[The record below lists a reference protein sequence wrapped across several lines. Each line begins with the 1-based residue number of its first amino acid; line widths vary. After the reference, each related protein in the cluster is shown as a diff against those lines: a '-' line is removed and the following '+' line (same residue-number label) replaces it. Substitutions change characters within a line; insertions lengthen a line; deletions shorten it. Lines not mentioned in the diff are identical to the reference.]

1 MAGGLTR
8 VGRTWDLERSRGDVR
23 DRPTCL
29 GCVFRPPPRPRGGW
43 AGVTHCPWAT
53 GHVRWDSE
61 LATGLSPGQCAGLPD
76 DFPYTPCSIHS
87 GLTARSFSRHS
98 DQVPLLL
105 SLRWLPLPREQS
117 PSSSR
122 RPEATGSG
130 LVKPFK
136 ALPCS
141 PQVTGCPLF
150 SLPLPPPPPPSSPAL
165 GPTCLPRMLF
175 CTAAAS
181 SSPPLSCNVA
191 SPGGLSC
198 RSIHT
203 LHTVV

>member
-1 MAGGLTR
+1 MCVQTTAQTAWGL
-8 VGRTWDLERSRGDVR
+8 GRSYPL
-23 DRPTCL
+23 
-29 GCVFRPPPRPRGGW
+29 PR
-43 AGVTHCPWAT
+43 AT

-61 LATGLSPGQCAGLPD
+61 LATGLSSGQCAGLPD

-87 GLTARSFSRHS
+87 GLRARSFNRHS
-98 DQVPLLL
+98 DHVPLLL

-130 LVKPFK
+130 LVNLFK

-141 PQVTGCPLF
+141 PPITGCPLCLPPCQAPLPWDPRACPGCF
-150 SLPLPPPPPPSSPAL
+150 SAQHLPPPPPQSAVMWHPQ
-165 GPTCLPRMLF
+165 
-175 CTAAAS
+175 AACHA
-181 SSPPLSCNVA
+181 A
-191 SPGGLSC
+191 
-198 RSIHT
+198 IHT